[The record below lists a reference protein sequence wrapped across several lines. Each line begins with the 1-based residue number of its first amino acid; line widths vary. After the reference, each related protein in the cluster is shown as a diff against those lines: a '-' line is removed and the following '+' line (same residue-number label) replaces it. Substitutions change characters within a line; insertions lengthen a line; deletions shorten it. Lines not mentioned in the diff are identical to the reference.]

1 MPASPTTSSKCL
13 PSFPNPLSSF
23 PDLPLLQTLLGL
35 DSLDSGLRHE
45 VSER

>member
-13 PSFPNPLSSF
+13 PSFPNPLSSS
-23 PDLPLLQTLLGL
+23 DLPLLQTLLGL
-35 DSLDSGLRHE
+35 VSLDSGLRHE